1 MGYLIHSVSYLRS
14 LHTLVLLVRLLV
26 IILMIVGAWV
36 ATRNLEFPETV
47 SINDKM
53 IHATV
58 FVGFAVLMDFAYARY
73 PFWLWQGLPLL
84 IYGALIEILQYFTP
98 DRTFSVLDWLADFSG
113 ILLYFIIK
121 ELVIRLNAKQAFN
134 L

>member
-1 MGYLIHSVSYLRS
+1 
-14 LHTLVLLVRLLV
+14 LLVV
-26 IILMIVGAWV
+26 ILMIVGAWV
-36 ATRNLEFPETV
+36 ATRNLEFPETI
-47 SINDKM
+47 SINDKL

-121 ELVIRLNAKQAFN
+121 ELVIRLNAKRALN